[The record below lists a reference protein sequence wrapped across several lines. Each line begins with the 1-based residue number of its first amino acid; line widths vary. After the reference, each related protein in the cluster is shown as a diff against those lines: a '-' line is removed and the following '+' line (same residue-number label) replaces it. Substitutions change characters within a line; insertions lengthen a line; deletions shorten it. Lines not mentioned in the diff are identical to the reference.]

1 MILAAGRPGA
11 AETIRFR
18 MEAEAVASLDHP
30 NIVQLLHP
38 GEAGGVPFH
47 VLEYVGGGTLERR
60 RASLPT
66 PPREAALLVETLADA
81 MGHAHERGVV
91 HRDLKPS
98 NVLMT
103 DEAVPR
109 PKIGD
114 FGLARVL
121 GAERSGLSQSRT
133 FPGRS
138 STCPPEQALGGSSL
152 REIGP
157 ETDVWAARG

>member
-1 MILAAGRPGA
+1 MARGGMIGSERRLGTMPMGERRTIHDLPQIEGYEVEGEIARGGMGVVYRAVQVQTGRPVAIKMILAAGRPGA

-38 GEAGGVPFH
+38 GDAGGVPFH

-81 MGHAHERGVV
+81 MAHAHGRGVV
-91 HRDLKPS
+91 HRDLKP
-98 NVLMT
+98 
-103 DEAVPR
+103 
-109 PKIGD
+109 
-114 FGLARVL
+114 
-121 GAERSGLSQSRT
+121 
-133 FPGRS
+133 
-138 STCPPEQALGGSSL
+138 
-152 REIGP
+152 
-157 ETDVWAARG
+157 